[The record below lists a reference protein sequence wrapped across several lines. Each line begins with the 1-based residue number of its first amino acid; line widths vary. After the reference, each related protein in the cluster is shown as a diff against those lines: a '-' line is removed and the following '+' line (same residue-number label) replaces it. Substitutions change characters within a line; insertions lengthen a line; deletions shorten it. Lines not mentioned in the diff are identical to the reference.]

1 MNTRRPFRRPL
12 VLPLLLPLVLM
23 ACATPQEQCLDRA
36 GARVRNLEE
45 RIEVARGNIDR
56 GYAVHVSRSRA
67 TVGFCSGY
75 YGGYYRYGGFSSC
88 VASDPGPRE
97 QAVPINVAEERA
109 KLQRLEAALVQE
121 QAAYQSVAG
130 RCRAAFPE

>member
-1 MNTRRPFRRPL
+1 MNHRM
-12 VLPLLLPLVLM
+12 LLALPLVVM
-23 ACATPQEQCLDRA
+23 GCATPQEQCLDRA

-56 GYAVHVSRSRA
+56 GYAVHVTRSRA

-75 YGGYYRYGGFSSC
+75 YGGYSRYGGVTSC

-97 QAVPINVAEERA
+97 QAVPIDVAEERA

-121 QAAYQSVAG
+121 QSAYRSKALQ
-130 RCRAAFPE
+130 CRSAFPE